1 MMARDEKIAILQM
14 IVCAFLWSTA
24 GIFIKLIPWNAFVIA
39 GWRSLIAIATVG
51 VYLYWSKTPLR
62 ISRLSLKYGF
72 FMCLTML
79 CFCVA
84 NKLTTAANAIVLQ
97 FTSPAWV
104 IILGAVFYGQKIRKQ
119 DILTAVM
126 VLFGI
131 SFFFFDSLSMG
142 GLLGNV
148 IALVSGVTF
157 ASMMLSVTG
166 GQEDEKMG
174 GLIMGNL
181 FTAVIGISFT
191 FFYGIE
197 LSAVALSCMF
207 CLGVFQLGLSYVL
220 YILSTKKCPPLACV
234 LLSAVEPLLN
244 PVWVLV
250 FNGETPGVN
259 ALIGGAIVIVTVL
272 SWCLWQN
279 KLNEKAREAAASKA

>member
-1 MMARDEKIAILQM
+1 MSLCHKKGNEASSVKMPKESIRSNEAMMQRDEKIAILQM

-39 GWRSLIAIATVG
+39 GWRSLIAMATVG
-51 VYLYWSKTPLR
+51 VYLWWSKTPLR
-62 ISRLSLKYGF
+62 ITRLSIKYGL
-72 FMCLTML
+72 FMCATML

-97 FTSPAWV
+97 FTSPAWI
-104 IILGAVFYGQKIRKQ
+104 IILGAIFYGQKVRKM
-119 DILTAVM
+119 DILTAAL

-131 SFFFFDSLSMG
+131 SFFFFDSLSAG
-142 GLLGNV
+142 GILGNC
-148 IALVSGVTF
+148 IALISGVTF

-166 GQEDEKMG
+166 GAEDEKMG
-174 GLIMGNL
+174 GLIAGNL
-181 FTAVIGISFT
+181 FTAVIGIAFT
-191 FFYGIE
+191 FYYGIE
-197 LSAVALSCMF
+197 LSTVAITCMF
-207 CLGVFQLGLSYVL
+207 CLGVFQLGLSYIL

-250 FNGETPGVN
+250 FNGERPGIN
-259 ALIGGAIVIVTVL
+259 ALIGGV
-272 SWCLWQN
+272 
-279 KLNEKAREAAASKA
+279 